1 MNKTIE
7 IVGANKNNLKSIDV
21 TLPSKATMVIGVSGS
36 GKSSLLS
43 NTIATEANSRM
54 QRYLNFQQPHLGNE
68 DVDAFIGKL
77 PTCVHFTQSAFRASS
92 RTTIGTS
99 TGILSLLRR
108 LFFKH
113 ATPWSEEI
121 KAKVPKPSVDSYA
134 GWLTSHY
141 KGALTVW
148 VVTDRWQRTDGVRSV
163 NELKKNDI
171 NFAVFRSEFDT
182 SNKSNNDRLVD
193 LTNFKP
199 LSVGPLRLIEAKI
212 GRINLPDDISELK
225 KILQIS
231 FGIRGDVIVELEHQI
246 GLPSHFINE
255 RGALIDS
262 AFHWVHPDVFLPYL
276 VPSNALLSFNSPS
289 SHNSGACPVCHGL
302 GVSLNVD
309 IEELV
314 INPNKSMHGG
324 CFSLWTEKN
333 YKYINIQHKTIEGM
347 RGLKGFCPDTSWNHL
362 SRRAKELILYG
373 SGDDVFYDVDPQSK
387 RRHGKERGFNGFIE
401 LIKRRHS
408 MPSTPAKLKKL
419 VKEVQCNACM
429 GTRWSREARALLLG
443 QWGIHDILKLT
454 FNELV
459 DLTKVNGPMDK
470 SIGEIAPELVNSLF
484 HTATAFVEA
493 GLGHL
498 SGERGMSTLSE
509 GESRRSR
516 LATILKSG
524 GEGLAL
530 LLDEPARGLH
540 EEDINHLSNALLKL
554 KRKHT
559 LIFNDHKVS
568 LARVADQ
575 VLEIGPGAGCDGGQV
590 VFQGSSNHLSKITSQ
605 IEISRKQLPVR
616 PLDDWLTISGAC
628 VHTISDITFKLPL
641 EKLVTITGVSGSG
654 KSSLINGIVIP
665 ALSKSLSNIFVDE
678 EHNNNQGTWDGV
690 YGFQKISNVLV
701 LNPRP
706 ASRQRRSTLVTFL
719 KLANQLRKIFADLPD
734 AKCSGLRLADFGLN
748 AGNGRCI
755 TCHGLGERKENG
767 TWITCSFCG
776 GSGYGKKI
784 MDIKFDGQSITEI
797 LELPISEL
805 VHQPISINAGWTK
818 LLQQIIALELGY
830 LTLGHRVDQLS
841 GGEHQRIRIAQTLA
855 KKNANG
861 LLLVL
866 DEPSAGLHPN
876 DVKRLLKSIDHVVS
890 EGKNTVLL
898 IEHNIDLIR
907 TSDWIIDMGPGGGP
921 KGGKIVGEGTPQEI
935 SKLNTPTGL
944 ALAGKISKTTT
955 PLNYN
960 NKLNSKNKIND
971 PVKLTKDATR
981 WLRRL
986 VGEDVA
992 PTEMD
997 NFDFNKLSVP
1007 YTHKVD
1013 DIRALE
1019 IAYLDIEI
1027 GRFIL
1032 DRTDNTP
1039 NEILKLANLW
1049 LKHPEAR
1056 IQINP
1061 YMEEIV
1067 VWGDK
1072 IPNSNKKLTKK
1083 RLSQFN
1089 LEFYSELLN
1098 SNLVNRLRV
1107 SGKRFEPISGQLDE
1121 RIRLVRDALDLGGGF
1136 VELAI
1141 DKSHILGQICTRFSD
1156 LDSITPT
1163 VAPAF
1168 MNSADLSRKNGT
1180 GGCPCCKGVGI
1191 VQTIP
1196 ERFFINNSDTNPTD
1210 DYFLTSECHEI
1221 LKGIRR
1227 NNLIPFFKK
1236 MVTEGLWQE
1245 NKIYSQLDPKEKAIL
1260 LYGFW
1265 CRPGHGSF
1273 LKTTLSNRE
1282 EVRSWLRWDGLIPLI
1297 NMELD
1302 RSKNLNWQNQVKESQ
1317 QQIIC
1322 PNCSGTGLR
1331 QYLRAVRFGQQSFF
1345 ELVLKGTVEE
1355 FVQEM
1360 KKIDP
1365 QKTRKLKMKERILYC
1380 LEPLEVNLP
1389 KVKLNQP
1396 ISDVNQI
1403 NQVYKRVVKSMT
1415 RLNLVG

>member
-1 MNKTIE
+1 MSKAIE
-7 IVGANKNNLKSIDV
+7 IVGANTNNLKSIDV

-43 NTIATEANSRM
+43 NTIAAEANLRM
-54 QRYLNFQQPHLGNE
+54 HRYLNFQQPHMGNK
-68 DVDAFIGKL
+68 DVIAYIGEL

-108 LFFKH
+108 FFLKH
-113 ATPWSEEI
+113 AIPWSEEI
-121 KAKVPKPSVDSYA
+121 KSEVPKPSVDSYA

-163 NELKKNDI
+163 NELKKNGI
-171 NFAVFRSEFDT
+171 NFAVIRSEYDT
-182 SNKSNNDRLVD
+182 LINSNNDNLVD
-193 LTNFKP
+193 LTNFQP

-231 FGIRGDVIVELEHQI
+231 FGIRGDVIVELENQI

-262 AFHWVHPDVFLPYL
+262 AFHWVHPDVLQPFL

-289 SHNSGACPVCHGL
+289 SHNSGACPACHGL
-302 GVSLNVD
+302 GVLINVD
-309 IEELV
+309 IEKLV

-333 YKYINIQHKTIEGM
+333 YKNINIQHKTIEGM
-347 RGLKGFCPDTSWNHL
+347 RGLQGFCPDTPWKHL
-362 SRRAKELILYG
+362 SKRAKELILYG
-373 SGDDVFYDVDPQSK
+373 SGENVFYDVDPHSK
-387 RRHGKERGFNGFIE
+387 RRLGKERGFSGFIE
-401 LIKRRHS
+401 LIKRRHG
-408 MPSTPAKLKKL
+408 MPGSPTTLKEL
-419 VKEVQCNACM
+419 VKEVQCNACK

-470 SIGEIAPELVNSLF
+470 SIGEVAPALVNSLF

-540 EEDINHLSNALLKL
+540 EEDIYHLSNALLKL

-568 LARVADQ
+568 LAKVADQ
-575 VLEIGPGAGCDGGQV
+575 VLEIGPSAGYNGGQV
-590 VFQGSSNHLSKITSQ
+590 VFQGSSQHISKITSQ
-605 IEISRKQLPVR
+605 IEISRKQLPVNSF
-616 PLDDWLTISGAC
+616 DDWLTISGAC
-628 VHTISDITFKLPL
+628 IHTISDITFKFPL
-641 EKLVTITGVSGSG
+641 EKLITITGVSGSG

-665 ALSKSLSNIFVDE
+665 ALSKALSNSFNDE
-678 EHNNNQGTWDGV
+678 EQNYTRGTWDGV
-690 YGFQKISNVLV
+690 SGYQQISNVLV

-734 AKCSGLRLADFGLN
+734 AKSSGLRPTDFGLN
-748 AGNGRCI
+748 AGNGRC
-755 TCHGLGERKENG
+755 TSCHGLGERKENG
-767 TWITCSFCG
+767 IWITCSFCG
-776 GSGYGKKI
+776 GSGYNKKI
-784 MDIKFDGQSITEI
+784 MDIKIDGQSITEI
-797 LELPISEL
+797 LELPISVL
-805 VHQPISINAGWTK
+805 VDHPISINAGWTK
-818 LLQQIIALELGY
+818 LLQQVIALDLGY
-830 LTLGHRVDQLS
+830 LTLGRRVDQLS

-855 KKNANG
+855 KKNVKG
-861 LLLVL
+861 LLIVL

-876 DVKRLLKSIDHVVS
+876 DVKRLLKSIDHIVS

-907 TSDWIIDMGPGGGP
+907 ASDWIIDMGPKGGP
-921 KGGKIVGEGTPQEI
+921 KGGKIVGEGTPEDI

-944 ALAGKISKTTT
+944 ALAGKISKTTE
-955 PLNYN
+955 PFNYN
-960 NKLNSKNKIND
+960 DKLNSKNKIND
-971 PVKLTKDATR
+971 PVKFTQDATR

-992 PTEMD
+992 PTEKD

-1007 YTHKVD
+1007 YNHKVD

-1019 IAYLDIEI
+1019 IAYLDFEI

-1032 DRTDNTP
+1032 DRADNTP
-1039 NEILKLANLW
+1039 NDISKIANLW

-1067 VWGDK
+1067 VWGDR
-1072 IPNSNKKLTKK
+1072 IPKSNKQFTKK

-1089 LEFYSELLN
+1089 LEFGSELLN
-1098 SNLVNRLRV
+1098 SNLVNQLRV

-1141 DKSHILGQICTRFSD
+1141 DQRHKLGQIWTRFSD
-1156 LDSITPT
+1156 LDSIIPT
-1163 VAPAF
+1163 VAPTF
-1168 MNSADLSRKNGT
+1168 MNSADFSRKNGT
-1180 GGCPCCKGVGI
+1180 GGCPCCKGNGI

-1196 ERFFINNSDTNPTD
+1196 ERFFIDNSDTEPTD
-1210 DYFLTSECHEI
+1210 EYFLTSECHEI

-1236 MVTEGLWQE
+1236 MISEGLWQE
-1245 NKIYSQLDPKEKAIL
+1245 NKKYSQLNPKEKAIL

-1273 LKTTLSNRE
+1273 LKKPISNRE

-1302 RSKNLNWQNQVKESQ
+1302 RSKNLIWQNQVKESQ

-1322 PNCSGTGLR
+1322 PNCSGTGLKH
-1331 QYLRAVRFGQQSFF
+1331 YFRAVRFGQQSFF
-1345 ELVLKGTVEE
+1345 DLILNGTVEE
-1355 FVQEM
+1355 FIQEM
-1360 KKIDP
+1360 KKIEP
-1365 QKTRKLKMKERILYC
+1365 QNTRKLKMKERILYC
-1380 LEPLEVNLP
+1380 LEPLEINLP
-1389 KVKLNQP
+1389 KVKLNEP
-1396 ISDVNQI
+1396 VSDLNQI
-1403 NQVYKRVVKSMT
+1403 KQVYKRVVSSMT
-1415 RLNLVG
+1415 RLNLVE